1 MKKWIVIV
9 ILLVIVV
16 LGASFMFKS
25 HNETQ
30 QKENTTE
37 AYEISENGVALTV
50 PSTWVSAKSKSNMTL
65 LAVADPNSKDSSGFS
80 NVNIN
85 VEKKET
91 TNTLKNEFES
101 NYKSLSRNSDYEIEY
116 LGNATVQGNDAMEA
130 AYLTTGGS
138 VVKEHKAVWLQG
150 DGVIYVILCT
160 SPQDQFDNYEPIFDY
175 AINSVKIS

>member
-1 MKKWIVIV
+1 MKKWIVIA

-16 LGASFMFKS
+16 LGASFMFKA

-37 AYEISENGVALTV
+37 AYEISENGVTLTV

-138 VVKEHKAVWLQG
+138 VV
-150 DGVIYVILCT
+150 
-160 SPQDQFDNYEPIFDY
+160 
-175 AINSVKIS
+175 

>member
-50 PSTWVSAKSKSNMTL
+50 PSTWVSAESKSNMTL

-85 VEKKET
+85 VEKKEI
-91 TNTLKNEFES
+91 TNHCH
-101 NYKSLSRNSDYEIEY
+101 EIQIMRLNIWEM
-116 LGNATVQGNDAMEA
+116 LQFKATMQWK
-130 AYLTTGGS
+130 L
-138 VVKEHKAVWLQG
+138 H
-150 DGVIYVILCT
+150 I
-160 SPQDQFDNYEPIFDY
+160 
-175 AINSVKIS
+175 

>member
-1 MKKWIVIV
+1 MEQNKILSIVIPTYNMEKYLRKCLGSLV
-9 ILLVIVV
+9 VSDENMHLLEVLVIND
-16 LGASFMFKS
+16 G
-25 HNETQ
+25 
-30 QKENTTE
+30 
-37 AYEISENGVALTV
+37 
-50 PSTWVSAKSKSNMTL
+50 
-65 LAVADPNSKDSSGFS
+65 SKDSSSIIGH
-80 NVNIN
+80 
-85 VEKKET
+85 
-91 TNTLKNEFES
+91 EFES

-150 DGVIYVILCT
+150 DGEIYVILCT

>member
-1 MKKWIVIV
+1 MKKWIVIA

-16 LGASFMFKS
+16 LGASFMFKA

-37 AYEISENGVALTV
+37 AYEISENGVTLTV

-85 VEKKET
+85 VEKKENLNQI
-91 TNTLKNEFES
+91 TNHCH
-101 NYKSLSRNSDYEIEY
+101 EIQIMRLNIWEM
-116 LGNATVQGNDAMEA
+116 LQFKAMMQWK
-130 AYLTTGGS
+130 L
-138 VVKEHKAVWLQG
+138 H
-150 DGVIYVILCT
+150 I
-160 SPQDQFDNYEPIFDY
+160 
-175 AINSVKIS
+175 

>member
-1 MKKWIVIV
+1 MWR
-9 ILLVIVV
+9 
-16 LGASFMFKS
+16 
-25 HNETQ
+25 
-30 QKENTTE
+30 
-37 AYEISENGVALTV
+37 
-50 PSTWVSAKSKSNMTL
+50 
-65 LAVADPNSKDSSGFS
+65 
-80 NVNIN
+80 
-85 VEKKET
+85 KKET

-150 DGVIYVILCT
+150 DGEIYVILCT

>member
-37 AYEISENGVALTV
+37 AYEISENGVTLTV

-85 VEKKET
+85 VEVNKK
-91 TNTLKNEFES
+91 
-101 NYKSLSRNSDYEIEY
+101 
-116 LGNATVQGNDAMEA
+116 
-130 AYLTTGGS
+130 
-138 VVKEHKAVWLQG
+138 
-150 DGVIYVILCT
+150 
-160 SPQDQFDNYEPIFDY
+160 
-175 AINSVKIS
+175 